1 MSIEVQKIPGEFTFP
16 SVWPKLAFSN
26 LNKMVM
32 DWWADDLDLGAL
44 TTPWLDRVNDVE
56 LVPMS
61 GNTWSSPTVVTG
73 GAGGHQA
80 VKFDGVSRLSAL
92 RTMKQSMA
100 ISIVYKLATNAINNE
115 RLLSGK
121 QGFRSLLTAGM
132 TTTQPYLAAQVAT
145 APSAAVNTRNANG
158 VVPGTWQSIVL
169 SHSMGGM
176 VAVQNLNGAMSSQAA
191 STAEIIQ
198 DEIIIGYNTAPI
210 ADPAVNNAGLHGE
223 ISRITVWD
231 MGLTNV
237 EIDAMNKKNKKL
249 FALQ

>member
-1 MSIEVQKIPGEFTFP
+1 MSIEVQKIPGEFAFP

-32 DWWADDLDLGAL
+32 DWWADDLELGAL

-92 RTMKQSMA
+92 RTMKSSMA
-100 ISIVYKLATNAINNE
+100 ASIVYKVKAGGISNQRI
-115 RLLSGK
+115 LSGK
-121 QGFRSLLTAGM
+121 QGFRSIM
-132 TTTQPYLAAQVAT
+132 T
-145 APSAAVNTRNANG
+145 
-158 VVPGTWQSIVL
+158 
-169 SHSMGGM
+169 
-176 VAVQNLNGAMSSQAA
+176 GAMSSTQPNLLIQA
-191 STAEIIQ
+191 STAPNTPVNSRNAIGLIPGEWQSVVMSHAMGGTFAVQNYNGALSSQPTSTTEVFQ
-198 DEIIIGYNTAPI
+198 DEIVIGYNTAPI
-210 ADPAVNNAGLHGE
+210 ADPTVNQAGFHGE
-223 ISRITVWD
+223 ISRITIWD

-237 EIDAMNKKNKKL
+237 EIEAMNKKNQKL
-249 FALQ
+249 FALR